1 MKPFVR
7 SGDFW
12 SGIVLAALGAYVV
25 GQARGWVYMAEDG
38 PGAGFFPTWYG
49 AVMIVLS
56 LALVVTSIIKPAAAG
71 KPVVW
76 NDLGRALGCW
86 VAFVACIALMP
97 LAGFA
102 VSFALL
108 TWFIVKVMA
117 GRPQRVALTVAVGF
131 ALGFYALFELALDLA
146 LPHGLLF

>member
-12 SGIVLAALGAYVV
+12 SGIVLAALGAYIV

-38 PGAGFFPTWYG
+38 PGAGFFPMWYG

-56 LALVVTSIIKPAAAG
+56 LALVATSILRPAAG

-76 NDLGRALGCW
+76 NDLGRALG
-86 VAFVACIALMP
+86 
-97 LAGFA
+97 
-102 VSFALL
+102 
-108 TWFIVKVMA
+108 
-117 GRPQRVALTVAVGF
+117 
-131 ALGFYALFELALDLA
+131 FYALFELALDLA
-146 LPHGLLF
+146 RPHGLLF